1 MNETE
6 HLLSSEKNENRLLES
21 SAKIKVRLSTEQRSV
36 RRLKE
41 IHKLK
46 RKNLVLSDKRYSCYV
61 KLRKQDPTTYGYLL
75 LILEI
80 MKISECIGSNGNKI
94 QRLRTMIKQE
104 MSF

>member
-1 MNETE
+1 MSGSIKIILATE
-6 HLLSSEKNENRLLES
+6 KRN
-21 SAKIKVRLSTEQRSV
+21 I

-61 KLRKQDPTTYGYLL
+61 KLRKHDPTTYGYQI

-80 MKISECIGSNGNKI
+80 MKISECIGSNGNKM

-104 MSF
+104 MSE

>member
-6 HLLSSEKNENRLLES
+6 YLLSSEKNANRLLETT
-21 SAKIKVRLSTEQRSV
+21 ARIKVRLSTEQRSI

-61 KLRKQDPTTYGYLL
+61 KLRRYDPTTYGYLL

-80 MKISECIGSNGNKI
+80 MKISERIGSNGNKV

-104 MSF
+104 MSE

>member
-1 MNETE
+1 M
-6 HLLSSEKNENRLLES
+6 SGSI
-21 SAKIKVRLSTEQRSV
+21 KIVLVAEQRNI

-61 KLRKQDPTTYGYLL
+61 KLKKNDPMSYKYLL

-80 MKISECIGSNGNKI
+80 MNISERIGSNGNKI

>member
-1 MNETE
+1 MSGSIKIVLATE
-6 HLLSSEKNENRLLES
+6 KRN
-21 SAKIKVRLSTEQRSV
+21 I

-61 KLRKQDPTTYGYLL
+61 KLRRHDPTTYGYKV

-80 MKISECIGSNGNKI
+80 MKISERIGSNGNKI

>member
-1 MNETE
+1 MSGSIKIILATE
-6 HLLSSEKNENRLLES
+6 KRN
-21 SAKIKVRLSTEQRSV
+21 I

-61 KLRKQDPTTYGYLL
+61 KLRRHDPTTYGYLL

-80 MKISECIGSNGNKI
+80 MKISERIGNNGNKI
-94 QRLRTMIKQE
+94 QRLRTMIKQDE
-104 MSF
+104 N

>member
-1 MNETE
+1 MSGSIKIILATE
-6 HLLSSEKNENRLLES
+6 KRN
-21 SAKIKVRLSTEQRSV
+21 I